1 MLKERVAFKNSENS
15 GSIKKKNYAAILINY
30 WKDLNNNG
38 HRVQNAMNKYIP
50 YRELN
55 TNTPRAIVPSE
66 VKAYKKSTWTLSILN
81 IITIPSYNHSYHKQI
96 WKNFQCHIS
105 TKSFK
110 LMYSF
115 MCQRI
120 SHSCWGMRIKIIS
133 YRYEE
138 IINNVHLMH
147 QSTIA
152 KPTVP
157 YSPILQTILP
167 FILLNNLM
175 YPEVFQINVVG
186 LIQLSS

>member
-1 MLKERVAFKNSENS
+1 
-15 GSIKKKNYAAILINY
+15 
-30 WKDLNNNG
+30 
-38 HRVQNAMNKYIP
+38 
-50 YRELN
+50 
-55 TNTPRAIVPSE
+55 
-66 VKAYKKSTWTLSILN
+66 
-81 IITIPSYNHSYHKQI
+81 
-96 WKNFQCHIS
+96 
-105 TKSFK
+105 
-110 LMYSF
+110 
-115 MCQRI
+115 
-120 SHSCWGMRIKIIS
+120 MRIKIIS